1 MQHQQHK
8 TTQHHQDVEVAAV
21 TPSADVAASAK
32 GAEKVPDLH
41 SAQQMQQVTAASAEG
56 AITDKPVANFEA
68 FMEQV
73 AHGMAYDGDLGADKV
88 HFLKVNGYRPGAN
101 IHGKRDLVMRTFIPI
116 QAGKPPLV
124 AFRGT
129 VPTQIQTLIADL
141 DPGSIGMYQFKANI
155 NEIKAAMAAA
165 SAHGPAVV
173 TGHSLG
179 GALAQIAACTFPD
192 MVSSIV
198 TFQAPGIDRSL
209 IAKLTEYND
218 SHKGHEIHSSH
229 HRVKGDLVP
238 KGGQALTEGVV
249 HNHEMPG
256 RNPLAKHLAYPL
268 AQEEREAGVN
278 LPYQGDKTEM
288 HATGD
293 IPTSQVNADKSQIIE
308 WARKGLGV
316 LVYSGMEVGGAV
328 VTGGKEVIGFMTKSG
343 RFIGRIFGA
352 GEQNQ
357 SQGGGDQGATHN

>member
-1 MQHQQHK
+1 MQHEQHK
-8 TTQHHQDVEVAAV
+8 TASHRHNDVEVTAA
-21 TPSADVAASAK
+21 TPSTETAAHAK
-32 GAEKVPDLH
+32 GAQQIPDMK
-41 SAQQMQQVTAASAEG
+41 SAQKMQEVTAASAEG
-56 AITDKPVANFEA
+56 ATERPVANFDV
-68 FMEQV
+68 FMEQL
-73 AHGMAYDGDLGADKV
+73 AHGMAYDGDLGADKIR
-88 HFLKVNGYRPGAN
+88 FLEVNGYRPGAN
-101 IHGKRDLVMRTFIPI
+101 LRGKRDLVMRTFIPI
-116 QAGKPPLV
+116 QAGKPPVV

-129 VPTQIQTLIADL
+129 VPTQVQTLIADL
-141 DPGSIGMYQFKANI
+141 DPSSIGMYQFKANI
-155 NEIKAAMAAA
+155 NEIKAAMAGA

-209 IAKLTEYND
+209 IAKLDEYNEAHPG
-218 SHKGHEIHSSH
+218 HKIESSH

-238 KGGQALTEGVV
+238 KGGQALTEGTV

-256 RNPLAKHLAYPL
+256 MNPLAKHLAYPL
-268 AQEEREAGVN
+268 AQEERAKGEN
-278 LPYQGDKTEM
+278 LPYQGT
-288 HATGD
+288 ATDMKAAGD

-316 LVYSGMEVGGAV
+316 LVYTGMEVGGAV
-328 VTGGKEVIGFMTKSG
+328 VTGGKEVIGFMTNTG

-357 SQGGGDQGATHN
+357 SQGGGEQGATHN